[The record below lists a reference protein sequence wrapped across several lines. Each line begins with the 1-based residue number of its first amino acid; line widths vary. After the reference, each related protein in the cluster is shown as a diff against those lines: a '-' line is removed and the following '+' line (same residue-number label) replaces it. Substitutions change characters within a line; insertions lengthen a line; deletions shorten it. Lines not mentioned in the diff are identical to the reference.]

1 MILLLLYNRFI
12 KVKISLF
19 GKINQLQQYYLEN
32 KTINT
37 YFCNL
42 IFFLNGKFDFIT
54 NYFSIM
60 TFDTIDKNLLKLL
73 QDDSKKTTKELSLKL
88 NLSVTAVYERIKK
101 LEKEG
106 IISNYVALL
115 NRNKIE
121 KGFVVFCHLKLMQHT
136 KEFISQFEK
145 EVVRLN
151 EVLECFHVSGDYDYI
166 LKICVKDMEEYR
178 EFMVTKLTTL
188 QHIGSTHSTFM
199 IGEVKNTTAFSL

>member
-1 MILLLLYNRFI
+1 MDN
-12 KVKISLF
+12 
-19 GKINQLQQYYLEN
+19 
-32 KTINT
+32 
-37 YFCNL
+37 
-42 IFFLNGKFDFIT
+42 
-54 NYFSIM
+54 
-60 TFDTIDKNLLKLL
+60 IDKNLLRLL
-73 QDDSKKTTKELSLKL
+73 QTDSKSTTKELSMKL

-106 IISNYVALL
+106 IIANYVALL

-145 EVVRLN
+145 EVVKLN

-199 IGEVKNTTAFSL
+199 IGEVKNTTIFTL

>member
-1 MILLLLYNRFI
+1 
-12 KVKISLF
+12 
-19 GKINQLQQYYLEN
+19 
-32 KTINT
+32 
-37 YFCNL
+37 
-42 IFFLNGKFDFIT
+42 
-54 NYFSIM
+54 M
-60 TFDTIDKNLLKLL
+60 TLDYVDKKLLKLL
-73 QDDSKKTTKELSLKL
+73 QEDSKRTTKELSLKL

-101 LEKEG
+101 LERESVIEK
-106 IISNYVALL
+106 YVVLL
-115 NRNKIE
+115 DRNKIQ

-145 EVVRLN
+145 EVVQLN

-166 LKICVKDMEEYR
+166 LKICVENMEEYR